1 MAVFADERWVL
12 DSKAITQPAGLWGQS
27 VVVARKFCN
36 KDQEG
41 HKHFL
46 FSAACVLFVVVDL
59 TEYIT
64 SLSWN
69 QSQVNI
75 FLFCCLQGKKKK
87 TT

>member
-1 MAVFADERWVL
+1 M
-12 DSKAITQPAGLWGQS
+12 
-27 VVVARKFCN
+27 VVARKFCN

-46 FSAACVLFVVVDL
+46 FSVACVLFVVVDS

-75 FLFCCLQGKKKK
+75 FLSCCLQEKKKK
-87 TT
+87 KKNYLNCMILYITLKLYIINFVASFS

>member
-1 MAVFADERWVL
+1 M
-12 DSKAITQPAGLWGQS
+12 
-27 VVVARKFCN
+27 VVARKFCN

-46 FSAACVLFVVVDL
+46 FSVACVFVVVDL

-69 QSQVNI
+69 QSQVKMFSLMNTI
-75 FLFCCLQGKKKK
+75 WEDKVETHYISVKRSNKVYYV
-87 TT
+87 